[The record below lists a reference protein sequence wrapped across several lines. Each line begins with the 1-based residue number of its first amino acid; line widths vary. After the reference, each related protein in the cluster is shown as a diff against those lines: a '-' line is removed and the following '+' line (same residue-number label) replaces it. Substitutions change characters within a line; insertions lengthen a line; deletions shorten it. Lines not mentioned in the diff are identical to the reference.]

1 MTRLDD
7 WEWRLRA
14 FLDASSN
21 SIFQYGQLDCALFAC
36 GAVEAMTGVHPYPEF
51 PGTYDDKIGAARAL
65 REKGKGTL
73 EATFGQKFESIPAGF
88 ARRGDIVT
96 EPGGAMGVCMGSYA
110 LFLAFEGGLVRKARA
125 EFVTAWR
132 VP

>member
-7 WEWRLRA
+7 WEWRLRVYLAQDFA
-14 FLDASSN
+14 FEWGSM
-21 SIFQYGQLDCALFAC
+21 DCALFAC